1 MNDGFA
7 RSWSGFPCHITVT
20 DDDVEAL
27 VEMFGQV
34 ASHCRSIRHMAGD
47 AVTVSLNI
55 PPHYILRLENVNQ
68 VANADGR
75 VPNYID
81 VIVGVQQVADA
92 LYQMLDKGEG
102 DHHVQIS
109 EILFNSAIKGYDACF
124 DSSQVDAVGAS
135 AIIDMIAYGEIVF
148 G

>member
-1 MNDGFA
+1 MF
-7 RSWSGFPCHITVT
+7 
-20 DDDVEAL
+20 VE
-27 VEMFGQV
+27 V
-34 ASHCRSIRHMAGD
+34 ASHCCSMRFVGND
-47 AVTVSLNI
+47 AVTVSLDI
-55 PPHYILRLENVNQ
+55 PPHYILRLENVNE

-75 VPNYID
+75 VPNYIN

-92 LYQMLDKGEG
+92 LYRMLEKGEG
-102 DHHVQIS
+102 DQHVQIS

>member
-27 VEMFGQV
+27 VEMFGEV
-34 ASHCRSIRHMAGD
+34 AEHCRSIKFVGND
-47 AVTVSLNI
+47 AVTVTHDI
-55 PPHYILRLENVNQ
+55 PSHYILRLENVKE

-81 VIVGVQQVADA
+81 VVVDVQKVADA
-92 LYQMLDKGEG
+92 LYQMQEKGEG
-102 DHHVQIS
+102 DQHVQIS